1 MRNKGNKQQQGAAT
15 IYDLPIINK
24 QQQQQEQQEEEEQQE
39 QQDINTH
46 TNTAYGHVNYVKVI
60 QRGGG
65 IYGIYHTEG
74 RRPEVDKAIDTDT
87 ELYNQLLLCTKIN
100 N

>member
-1 MRNKGNKQQQGAAT
+1 MN
-15 IYDLPIINK
+15 I
-24 QQQQQEQQEEEEQQE
+24 
-39 QQDINTH
+39 
-46 TNTAYGHVNYVKVI
+46 YVKVI

-74 RRPEVDKAIDTDT
+74 RRPKVDKAIDTDT
-87 ELYNQLLLCTKIN
+87 ELYNQLLPCTKIN